1 VVNVCS
7 LLNGPSGSVNRKD
20 VLTNYT
26 HDIHYFTPG
35 RRKNKAGYNLSP
47 GGGVKAA
54 DA

>member
-7 LLNGPSGSVNRKD
+7 LLNDPSDSVNRKD
-20 VLTNYT
+20 VLTNHP

-35 RRKNKAGYNLSP
+35 RRKTKAGYNLSP
-47 GGGVKAA
+47 GRGVKAA